1 MKLLKYYL
9 HGKLNKY
16 NGTDFRLSLS
26 KLWFNIL
33 SCIKRLS
40 STRRF
45 QVLCSKPSTLT
56 LLNSIVCVG
65 LSARCL
71 PTSVILV
78 PEVLQCSS
86 YLICKQRLVSPI

>member
-1 MKLLKYYL
+1 MLLSKKTKLLKYYL
-9 HGKLNKY
+9 YGKLNRY

-26 KLWFNIL
+26 SLWLNML

-45 QVLCSKPSTLT
+45 RVLRSKLSTLT
-56 LLNSIVCVG
+56 LLNSIVCDG

-78 PEVLQCSS
+78 PEVL
-86 YLICKQRLVSPI
+86 LTVSFS